1 MNKKYWF
8 TLYLDSDVPSAK
20 IDELVRE
27 AYLLVV
33 KKLTKAKRQE
43 LGLS

>member
-8 TLYLDSDVPSAK
+8 TLYLDSDVPSMK
-20 IDELVRE
+20 IEELVGKT
-27 AYLLVV
+27 YSLVV